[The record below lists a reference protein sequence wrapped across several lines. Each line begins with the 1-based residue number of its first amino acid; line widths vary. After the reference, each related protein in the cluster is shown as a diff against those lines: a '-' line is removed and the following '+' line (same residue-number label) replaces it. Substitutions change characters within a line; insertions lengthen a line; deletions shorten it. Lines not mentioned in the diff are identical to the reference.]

1 VIELYHFNI
10 NELQHFS
17 PYPHDRNPRSAA
29 TAQCQL
35 ATVLETLSL
44 LLQACHTPD
53 CTSKISYCTSLKHST
68 PCYHNNKMTA
78 GPQLA
83 QCRAE
88 ELLSGTVCD
97 WLVVLPSLVAVLAD
111 HRVSVADPGFRL
123 RGAEQCRFKV

>member
-1 VIELYHFNI
+1 
-10 NELQHFS
+10 
-17 PYPHDRNPRSAA
+17 
-29 TAQCQL
+29 
-35 ATVLETLSL
+35 
-44 LLQACHTPD
+44 
-53 CTSKISYCTSLKHST
+53 
-68 PCYHNNKMTA
+68 MTA

-123 RGAEQCRFKV
+123 RGLNNVDLKFKLEINGNLLSIECDLMKK